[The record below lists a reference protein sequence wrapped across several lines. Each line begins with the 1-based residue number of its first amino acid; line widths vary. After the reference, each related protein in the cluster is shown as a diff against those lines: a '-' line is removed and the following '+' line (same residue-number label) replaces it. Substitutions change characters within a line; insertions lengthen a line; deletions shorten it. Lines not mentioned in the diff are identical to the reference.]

1 MKEQAWISRCEEVN
15 HEASNIIFM
24 WAFSQI
30 SEIYLNSNTS
40 EKSEKIKIA
49 SAFYFYIG
57 EEGRGSWLNIAD
69 KNMITE
75 SHYSQRQVSYFSIFI
90 KAF

>member
-1 MKEQAWISRCEEVN
+1 MKEQAWISRCEEVS
-15 HEASNIIFM
+15 HEAPNIIFM
-24 WAFSQI
+24 WVFSQI

-57 EEGRGSWLNIAD
+57 KVGRGSWLNIAD